1 MVDDLVETSWEY
13 GINREF
19 LATHY
24 PDLILAKPI
33 DDKGWWRGGKEDS
46 SLPLLR
52 AQEVLNWIKERHM
65 GSDDRLAIVTHGG
78 FSNYLMRA
86 MLQISP
92 EEPDNRKLGYRLI
105 YNNCAISRFDF
116 IDNRVFMV
124 YNNRAD
130 FLTDELIT

>member
-1 MVDDLVETSWEY
+1 
-13 GINREF
+13 
-19 LATHY
+19 
-24 PDLILAKPI
+24 
-33 DDKGWWRGGKEDS
+33 
-46 SLPLLR
+46 
-52 AQEVLNWIKERHM
+52 M